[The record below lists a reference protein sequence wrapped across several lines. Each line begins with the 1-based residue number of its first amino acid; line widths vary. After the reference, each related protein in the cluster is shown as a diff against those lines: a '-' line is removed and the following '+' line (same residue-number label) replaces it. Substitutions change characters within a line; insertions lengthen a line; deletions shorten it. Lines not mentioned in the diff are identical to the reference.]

1 VGSRAQLTAVPDTKR
16 RLFRGSS
23 IVGFVLTCVLGLLVY
38 LSTLQLQPPETPV
51 ATPTEHVDS
60 TADFPARVEQVT
72 AALAQLPLPLP
83 QPTAVPQGAGKL
95 RWVHRIYELTVPEL
109 KDAGAIDRVF
119 EPLRHVTRGVTV
131 QATRDANGAKV
142 QVGVDGLLTH
152 TLVLRWLGHKPRAA
166 IIVDN
171 LGSDLLGARTLADI
185 QAPLTF
191 AVRASQP
198 FSKEVAELA
207 SLLGREVLMQLPP
220 APERLTIAET
230 PRAETPRTETPRAET
245 PRTETPRTQRGGLL
259 RWFGENLAGVPHAVG
274 VTTEPG
280 AGLSGNAEGMQWI
293 LDATK
298 EHNLFLVEVAG
309 ASAANTCDA
318 AAAAG
323 VGCVHS
329 DVLLDDTSEEEAVR
343 KQLDNVLQTTHTRGD
358 TVAVGHA
365 TPALAAALRAVVP
378 EFAAAGVELVPAS
391 TVVEDRS
398 LSRH

>member
-51 ATPTEHVDS
+51 APPTEHVDS

-109 KDAGAIDRVF
+109 KDAGAIDQVF

-131 QATRDANGAKV
+131 QATKDATGAKV

-152 TLVLRWLGHKPRAA
+152 TLILRWLGHKPRAA

-230 PRAETPRTETPRAET
+230 PRAETPS
-245 PRTETPRTQRGGLL
+245 TQRGGLL

-298 EHNLFLVEVAG
+298 EHNLFMVEVAG

>member
-1 VGSRAQLTAVPDTKR
+1 MPDPR
-16 RLFRGSS
+16 RPLFRGSS
-23 IVGFVLTCVLGLLVY
+23 IVGFVLTCGLGLLVY
-38 LSTLQLQPPETPV
+38 LSALQLQPPEALV
-51 ATPTEHVDS
+51 APPTGHVDS
-60 TADFPARVEQVT
+60 TADFPDRVEQVT

-83 QPTAVPQGAGKL
+83 SPTAVPQGAGAL
-95 RWVHRIYELTVPEL
+95 RWVHHLYEITVPEL
-109 KDAGAIDRVF
+109 QDAGAIDRMF
-119 EPLRHVTRGVTV
+119 EPLRHVAAGVTV
-131 QATRDANGAKV
+131 EAIKEANGARV

-152 TLVLRWLGHKPRAA
+152 TLMLHWLGHKPRAA
-166 IIVDN
+166 IIIDN
-171 LGSDLLGARTLADI
+171 LGSDLLAARTLADI

-207 SLLGREVLMQLPP
+207 SLLGRQVLMQLPP
-220 APERLTIAET
+220 VPERLTTAET
-230 PRAETPRTETPRAET
+230 PRAE
-245 PRTETPRTQRGGLL
+245 RGGLL

-280 AGLSGNAEGMQWI
+280 ARLSGNAERMQWV

-298 EHNLFLVEVAG
+298 EHNLFLVELAG
-309 ASAANTCDA
+309 ASPANSCDTA
-318 AAAAG
+318 AAA
-323 VGCVHS
+323 VGCVQS
-329 DVLLDDTSEEEAVR
+329 DVLLEDSSEEEGIR
-343 KQLDNVLQTTHTRGD
+343 KQLDDLLQTARTRGD

-365 TPALAAALRAVVP
+365 TPPLAAALRSVVP